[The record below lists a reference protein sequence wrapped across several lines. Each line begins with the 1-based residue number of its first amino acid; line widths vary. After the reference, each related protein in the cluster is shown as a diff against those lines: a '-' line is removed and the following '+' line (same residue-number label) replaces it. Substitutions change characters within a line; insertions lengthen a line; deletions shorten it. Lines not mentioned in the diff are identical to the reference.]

1 MPAELA
7 LPAGTLFAF
16 LLVLARIGGAFVFVP
31 LPGMSAGPEPVR
43 AFLAVAF
50 TVALYPVWPA
60 GMAAPS
66 APGLLLAL
74 AGEAAFG
81 LTAGVAVAFLTET
94 LLVAAQIFGLQAGYS
109 YASTI
114 DPATE
119 ADSNVLLVF
128 AQLISGLL
136 FFSLGLDREILR
148 VFARSLAA
156 FPPGIYAARLSSAEA
171 LIGLGAGMFS
181 TGLRLAMPVVVL
193 LMLVDIALALMGRLH
208 QQLQLLTLA
217 FPVKMLASLAFLAV
231 ISALF
236 LPVYRGAAAGT
247 VSTLFRLLS
256 GAHGG

>member
-31 LPGMSAGPEPVR
+31 LPGINAGPEPVR

-50 TVALYPVWPA
+50 TVALYPLWPSNA
-60 GMAAPS
+60 VVSS
-66 APGLLLAL
+66 APGLALAL

-81 LTAGVAVAFLTET
+81 LMVGVAVSFLAET
-94 LLVAAQIFGLQAGYS
+94 LLIATQVFGLQAGYS
-109 YASTI
+109 YASTV
-114 DPATE
+114 DPNTQ

-128 AQLISGLL
+128 SQLMAGLL
-136 FFSLGLDREILR
+136 FFSLGLDRQVLR
-148 VFARSLAA
+148 VFAISLST
-156 FPPGIYAARLSSAEA
+156 FPPGSYVASVSSADA
-171 LIGLGAGMFS
+171 LIRLGSGMFS

-193 LMLVDIALALMGRLH
+193 LLLVDIALALMGRLH

-217 FPVKMLASLAFLAV
+217 FPVKMMAALAFLAA

-236 LPVYRGAAAGT
+236 LPVYRGMAERT
-247 VSTLFRLLS
+247 LSTLFSVAS
-256 GAHGG
+256 GSHGG